1 MASSTNR
8 TILMIAT
15 ALTAVGCQ
23 SGAVTKAMNP
33 TGGRGAAMLQAQ
45 AQGAGQ
51 QQMRE
56 AGLAMAEQR
65 VRMSP
70 DDLEARRTLAQVY
83 FASGRFRSATQAYDD
98 ALAIA
103 PGDEALRLKKA
114 LALLAQGNPV
124 AAVAELDRIRNL
136 PDAGLAYA
144 LAGRTKRGVELLT
157 EAARQSGAT
166 ARTRQNLALAHAL
179 DGQWARARVIA
190 AQDLDPATLDARVRQ
205 WAVLAA
211 TADPALQTAGLLSI
225 APTVDDGR
233 PIGLAYVPPESRIQQ
248 AASPALPE
256 PVEVAAAPPPP
267 PPPPTITVT
276 PIAPV
281 APVAKPAMMARS
293 PATARPSVRK
303 VSATASATP
312 ASRWVVQ
319 LAAYDRADL
328 LEANWQRLRRSNA
341 ELLGDYEAV
350 RSEVTIGSR
359 RYYRLALA
367 GFDGRA
373 DAVELCEDLRA
384 KRRACFVR
392 SSAPPAQR
400 TVLATR
406 A

>member
-33 TGGRGAAMLQAQ
+33 AGGKGMAMLQAQ
-45 AQGAGQ
+45 AQAAGQ
-51 QQMRE
+51 QHMRD

-65 VRMSP
+65 VRASP
-70 DDLEARRTLAQVY
+70 DDLEARKTLAQVY
-83 FASGRFRSATQAYDD
+83 FASGRFRSAAQAYDD

-114 LALLAQGNPV
+114 LALLAQGNLA
-124 AAVAELDRIRNL
+124 AAVGELDRIRNL

-144 LAGRTKRGVELLT
+144 LAGQTRRGVELLT
-157 EAARQSGAT
+157 DAARQPGAT
-166 ARTRQNLALAHAL
+166 ARTRQNLALAYAL
-179 DGQWARARVIA
+179 DGQWAPARVIA
-190 AQDLDPATLDARVRQ
+190 AQDLDPATLEARVRQ

-211 TADPALQTAGLLSI
+211 TADPAVQTTGLLSI
-225 APTVDDGR
+225 TPAADDGR
-233 PIGLAYVPPESRIQQ
+233 PIGLAYVPPESRMQQ
-248 AASPALPE
+248 AATAPAAATPTPPE
-256 PVEVAAAPPPP
+256 PVEVAAAPP
-267 PPPPTITVT
+267 TITVT
-276 PIAPV
+276 PIPPTP
-281 APVAKPAMMARS
+281 PVAKPVVASRS
-293 PATARPSVRK
+293 SAAARPAVRK
-303 VSATASATP
+303 VSAVVSGTP
-312 ASRWVVQ
+312 AGRWVVQ
-319 LAAYDRADL
+319 IAAYDRADL

-350 RSEVTIGSR
+350 RSEVTIGNR

-367 GFDGRA
+367 GFDGRGE
-373 DAVELCEDLRA
+373 AVELCEDLRA